1 MHKLVRGGFFGGGGV
16 DVRLHRA
23 TLRLSSFCKASR
35 KRTALRKFSQDNLC
49 LKKGVFPDA

>member
-1 MHKLVRGGFFGGGGV
+1 MNKLERGGFFGGAGV

-35 KRTALRKFSQDNLC
+35 KRTALGKFSQDNLC

>member
-23 TLRLSSFCKASR
+23 TLRLRRFCKASG
-35 KRTALRKFSQDNLC
+35 KKTALRQFSQDNLC
-49 LKKGVFPDA
+49 LKKGVFPEA